1 MYDEDGMF
9 LFLQCQFLINVMNI
23 TCVGVVIV
31 RMVWRLIVQ
40 GSRTVKI
47 SWVDLILNIANQLF

>member
-9 LFLQCQFLINVMNI
+9 LCQFSINVMSI

-40 GSRTVKI
+40 GSRMVKI
-47 SWVDLILNIANQLF
+47 SWIDLILNIANQLF